1 MKKTLKFAS
10 MLFVA
15 AAATGCANTSQLQTD
30 VDALKAQMAT
40 VSAEAAEAN
49 ERSKA
54 AEATANRAEQTAD
67 DANSKLDRMFKK
79 SMMK

>member
-1 MKKTLKFAS
+1 MKKIIQVVAVV
-10 MLFVA
+10 FVA
-15 AAATGCANTSQLQTD
+15 ALATGCANTSQLQAD
-30 VDALKAQMAT
+30 VDELKAQMQA

-67 DANSKLDRMFKK
+67 DTNSRLDRMFKK

>member
-1 MKKTLKFAS
+1 MKKTFQIAAVV
-10 MLFVA
+10 FVA
-15 AAATGCANTSQLQTD
+15 ALATGCANTTQLQAD
-30 VDALKAQMAT
+30 VDELKSQMAA

-67 DANSKLDRMFKK
+67 DTNSRLDRMFKK

>member
-1 MKKTLKFAS
+1 MKRILQIAS
-10 MLFVA
+10 VIVIA
-15 AAATGCANTSQLQTD
+15 AAASGCANTTQLQAD

-40 VSAEAAEAN
+40 VSAEAN

-54 AEATANRAEQTAD
+54 AEASANRAEETAAD
-67 DANSKLDRMFKK
+67 TNSKLDRMFKK

>member
-1 MKKTLKFAS
+1 MKKIFQIAAVV
-10 MLFVA
+10 FVA
-15 AAATGCANTSQLQTD
+15 AIATGCANSQLQAD
-30 VDALKAQMAT
+30 VDELKAQMAT

-67 DANSKLDRMFKK
+67 DTNSRLNRMFKK